1 MENTTTNKQS
11 PDHSDAQA
19 SLRDLYPPDTET
31 GAKLPLD
38 ESEGGSDA

>member
-19 SLRDLYPPDTET
+19 SLRGLYPPDTES

-38 ESEGGSDA
+38 ESEGNPNA